1 MNTSSC
7 KKDRLATVIEGAY
20 KWKARAWRRA
30 LEAEEPVVV
39 LSHWMNCS
47 MVKVSGRAEPD
58 SLPEEG
64 AAGVAAGLVAE
75 GVAGSASS
83 TGEGVAEGAA
93 LEAGEGVAE
102 AAGLEGVEGALPP
115 VEAPSQTLG
124 PGTVYSVAPP

>member
-1 MNTSSC
+1 MALGT
-7 KKDRLATVIEGAY
+7 
-20 KWKARAWRRA
+20 ARASPAAGAGEVGVVDGAEVAEQLPA
-30 LEAEEPVVV
+30 LLADVDEAEDAAGGE
-39 LSHWMNCS
+39 
-47 MVKVSGRAEPD
+47 A
-58 SLPEEG
+58 EEG